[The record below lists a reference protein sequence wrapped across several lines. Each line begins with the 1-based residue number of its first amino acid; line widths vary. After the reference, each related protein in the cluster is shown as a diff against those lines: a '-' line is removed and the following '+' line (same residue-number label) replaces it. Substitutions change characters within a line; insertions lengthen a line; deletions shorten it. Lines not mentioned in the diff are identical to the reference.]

1 MRVLAVACALLA
13 LSSLAARADSAS
25 SPASAGTGSSQPAAT
40 ANQVLPPAPVV
51 PYSWAGFYVRS
62 SDADLARP
70 NSATNTPDMFS
81 ATSASAMGL
90 ASGLSSSQTTGEVG
104 ANWQNGHT
112 VVGFESDMRWS
123 GQGASPLSG
132 CGLGCSLN
140 DRVRVPWFA
149 SFRARAGEA
158 FDRLYVY
165 GTGGFSTVGVADTL
179 NPYGSSAVPNFT
191 DLSASTLKWTMGLG
205 MEYAVD
211 NDVTAK
217 LEFLYKSPI
226 TGSTDTILDNTNA
239 SMKSNV
245 IRGGLDYR
253 IPIGQ

>member
-1 MRVLAVACALLA
+1 MLAP
-13 LSSLAARADSAS
+13 S
-25 SPASAGTGSSQPAAT
+25 
-40 ANQVLPPAPVV
+40 
-51 PYSWAGFYVRS
+51 
-62 SDADLARP
+62 
-70 NSATNTPDMFS
+70 
-81 ATSASAMGL
+81 SASAVGL
-90 ASGLSSSQTTGEVG
+90 PSGLNGSLTTGSVG

-112 VVGFESDMRWS
+112 VVGFESDMQWS
-123 GQGASPLSG
+123 GQGASTLSG

-149 SFRARAGEA
+149 SFRARAGQA

-165 GTGGFSTVGVADTL
+165 GTGGFSTVGTADTL
-179 NPYGSSAVPNFT
+179 NPYGSSTVPNFT
-191 DLSASTLKWTMGLG
+191 DLSASTLKWTVGWG

-211 NDVTAK
+211 SDVTAK

-226 TGSTDTILDNTNA
+226 IGSPDTLIDTTNNT
-239 SMKSNV
+239 SMKNDV